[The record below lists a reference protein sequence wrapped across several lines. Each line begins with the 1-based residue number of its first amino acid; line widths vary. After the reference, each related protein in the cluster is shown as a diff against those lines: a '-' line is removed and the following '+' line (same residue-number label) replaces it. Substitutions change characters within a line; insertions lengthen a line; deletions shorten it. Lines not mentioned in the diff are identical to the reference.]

1 MMTILFYY
9 AIGGFFFNLIWD
21 LLVSFLTKQELLAET
36 VRLRGIERLV
46 VGLIW
51 PYGLYLFLYH
61 LIRTLNKK

>member
-1 MMTILFYY
+1 MTILFYY
-9 AIGGFFFNLIWD
+9 AIGGFLFNLMWD
-21 LLVSFLTKQELLAET
+21 LLVSFLTKHELLAET

-46 VGLIW
+46 VGFVW

>member
-1 MMTILFYY
+1 MTILFYY